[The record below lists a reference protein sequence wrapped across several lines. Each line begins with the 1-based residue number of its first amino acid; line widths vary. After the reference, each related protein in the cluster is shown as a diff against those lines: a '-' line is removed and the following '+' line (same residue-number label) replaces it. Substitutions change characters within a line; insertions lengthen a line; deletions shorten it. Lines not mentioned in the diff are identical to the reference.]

1 MVLAFCVKQ
10 QLWNGVTAKYC
21 TMQPQKDIIGWPEF
35 TFYEWV
41 PQMSSS
47 NVLLFFLFVFYIYY
61 DLCTIRANLHF
72 VFIISRSLVFQLL
85 CSQVFIVSFPLFLF
99 TRCMNPLLSECMVQM
114 KANFRCEVYVT
125 HCWYDGAKMICE
137 SNCWMIFII
146 MNFFFFFYRIFFLNI
161 LKRF

>member
-1 MVLAFCVKQ
+1 MKWCYCKILYNAATEGYYWMAWIHVLR
-10 QLWNGVTAKYC
+10 
-21 TMQPQKDIIGWPEF
+21 
-35 TFYEWV
+35 
-41 PQMSSS
+41 MSSS
-47 NVLLFFLFVFYIYY
+47 NEFLKCIAYFFLFVFYIYY

-114 KANFRCEVYVT
+114 KANFRCDVYVT

-146 MNFFFFFYRIFFLNI
+146 MNFFFFFFTEFFS
-161 LKRF
+161 

>member
-1 MVLAFCVKQ
+1 MSNNSYEMVLLQNTVQCSHRRI
-10 QLWNGVTAKYC
+10 LLDGLNSRSTN
-21 TMQPQKDIIGWPEF
+21 EF
-35 TFYEWV
+35 LKWV
-41 PQMSSS
+41 PQMYC
-47 NVLLFFLFVFYIYY
+47 FFLFVFYIYY

-114 KANFRCEVYVT
+114 KANFRCDVYVT

-146 MNFFFFFYRIFFLNI
+146 MNFFFFFFYRIFFLNI

>member
-1 MVLAFCVKQ
+1 MKWCYCKNTVQCSHSRILLDGLNSRSTNEFLKCIAF
-10 QLWNGVTAKYC
+10 
-21 TMQPQKDIIGWPEF
+21 
-35 TFYEWV
+35 
-41 PQMSSS
+41 
-47 NVLLFFLFVFYIYY
+47 FVFCFNFYIYY

-114 KANFRCEVYVT
+114 KANFRCDVYVT
-125 HCWYDGAKMICE
+125 HCWYDGAKMTCE

-146 MNFFFFFYRIFFLNI
+146 TNFFFFLFF
-161 LKRF
+161 